1 VVSPNRKSDSIRSD
15 TALAGK
21 AAIVTGGA
29 TSIGAAIVRALHG
42 AGAKVVIADIDTA
55 AGAALAGELG
65 PAVLFQH
72 TDITR
77 DGDLDALV
85 ATTEKTFGGV
95 DILVNNACTF
105 LDHGLASTREEWLK
119 SLNTNVASGA
129 LLLHRVVPSMQR
141 RGGGAVVNFS
151 SIAGK
156 FGQAG
161 RALYP
166 VCKAA
171 ILQLTRNEA
180 MELAPHRIRVNA
192 ISPGWTWSA
201 TIERMTKGDRA
212 KADRIGGEYHP
223 LGRVGNAE
231 DVANAVLFLCSDA
244 AQFITGVDLPVDGGY
259 AMTGPD
265 RGQPAMGRLGE

>member
-1 VVSPNRKSDSIRSD
+1 MTGLS
-15 TALAGK
+15 GK
-21 AAIVTGGA
+21 TAIVTGGA
-29 TSIGAAIVRALHG
+29 TSIGAAIVRALRG
-42 AGAKVVIADIDTA
+42 AGANVAIADIDDA
-55 AGAALAGELG
+55 SGAVLARELG
-65 PAVLFQH
+65 PGALFQRC
-72 TDITR
+72 DITN
-77 DGDLDALV
+77 DAELDSLV
-85 ATTEKTFGGV
+85 AAVTRAFGGV

-105 LDHGLASTREEWLK
+105 LDNGLSSTREEWLR
-119 SLNTNVASGA
+119 SFNTNVASGA
-129 LLLHRVVPSMQR
+129 LLLHRLVPTMKA

-156 FGQAG
+156 FGQTS

-166 VCKAA
+166 VAKAA

-180 MELAPHRIRVNA
+180 MDLAPHKIRVNA

-201 TIERMTKGDRA
+201 TIERLAKGDRK
-212 KADRIGGEYHP
+212 KADRIGGEFHP

-265 RGQPAMGRLGE
+265 KGKPAMGRLAE